1 VPATAPTLSGMSTY
15 ELLLFL
21 HVAFAILWLGSGFF
35 LQLLALRADASRD
48 SDRIKSLL
56 DDADWASKRLFIP
69 SSLAVLVLGVLL
81 VLEGPWTFGELWIV
95 LGLAGYAATFLTGS
109 LVITP
114 QVKRISK
121 VVERDGGM
129 SDAALAEVRRLF
141 LISRVD
147 LVVLFAV
154 VAVMALKPT
163 ADDVGTLVVLAF
175 AIAASAAYSIWR
187 FCTSAAPNAAPARE
201 PA

>member
-1 VPATAPTLSGMSTY
+1 MSSY

-21 HVAFAILWLGSGFF
+21 HIAFAILWLGSGFF
-35 LQLLALRADASRD
+35 LQLLGLRADASGD
-48 SDRIKSLL
+48 AARIKSLL

-69 SSLAVLVLGVLL
+69 SSLAVLLLGILL
-81 VLEGPWTFGELWIV
+81 VLEGPWSFGELWIV
-95 LGLAGYAATFLTGS
+95 LGLAGYALTFLTGS

-114 QVKRISK
+114 QVKRISS
-121 VVERDGGM
+121 VMERDGGM
-129 SDAALAEVRRLF
+129 SAAAIAEVRRLF

-163 ADDVGTLVVLAF
+163 PDDVGTLVLLAL

-187 FCTSAAPNAAPARE
+187 FVTSAAQDAAPARE
-201 PA
+201 TA